1 MLKGKV
7 VGTIVST
14 NKLDALVGFK
24 FLEVQ
29 LIENETLT
37 DKYIVAVDRAVSAG
51 IGEEVLVTTG
61 SSARMATGDASSPVD
76 AVIVGV
82 VDKHQN

>member
-14 NKLDALVGFK
+14 NKLDKLIGYK
-24 FLEVQ
+24 FLEVR
-29 LIENETLT
+29 LIENSVLT
-37 DKYIVAVDRAVSAG
+37 DKYIVAVDRLVSAG

-61 SSARMATGDASSPVD
+61 SSARVAAGDEHSPVD
-76 AVIVGV
+76 AVVVGV
-82 VDKHQN
+82 VDKK

>member
-14 NKLDALVGFK
+14 NKFDALRGYK
-24 FLEVQ
+24 FLEIQ
-29 LIENETLT
+29 LKENDVLT
-37 DKYIVAVDRAVSAG
+37 DRYVIAVDRSISAG
-51 IGEEVLVTTG
+51 IGEEVLVTEG
-61 SSARMATGDASSPVD
+61 SSARAAVGDMSCPVD

>member
-14 NKLDALVGFK
+14 NKLEKLVGYK
-24 FLEVQ
+24 FLEIQ
-29 LIENETLT
+29 IIENRELT
-37 DKYIVAVDRAVSAG
+37 DKYIVAVDRTVSAG

-61 SSARMATGDASSPVD
+61 SGARVAVGDQNSPID
-76 AVIVGV
+76 AVVVGI
-82 VDKHQN
+82 VDKKVN

>member
-14 NKLDALVGFK
+14 NKLEQLVGFK

-29 LIENETLT
+29 LIENDVLT
-37 DKYIVAVDRAVSAG
+37 DKYIVAVDKAVSAG

-61 SSARMATGDASSPVD
+61 SSARMATGCPTSPVD

-82 VDKHQN
+82 VDKA

>member
-14 NKLDALVGFK
+14 NKLEQLVGFK

-29 LIENETLT
+29 LIENDVLT
-37 DKYIVAVDRAVSAG
+37 DKYIVAVDKTVSAG

-61 SSARMATGDASSPVD
+61 SSARMATGCPTCPVD
-76 AVIVGV
+76 AMIVGV
-82 VDKHQN
+82 VDKN

>member
-14 NKLDALVGFK
+14 NKLDALVGYK

-29 LIENETLT
+29 IIENNTLT
-37 DKYIVAVDRAVSAG
+37 DKFIVAVDRAVSAG
-51 IGEEVLVTTG
+51 IGEEVLVSTG
-61 SSARMATGDASSPVD
+61 SSARVATGDANCPVD
-76 AVIVGV
+76 ALVVGV
-82 VDKHQN
+82 VDKCQN

>member
-14 NKLDALVGFK
+14 NKIESLVGYK
-24 FLEVQ
+24 FLEVR
-29 LIENETLT
+29 LIENDVLT
-37 DKYIVAVDRAVSAG
+37 DKYIVAVDKMVSAG

-61 SSARMATGDASSPVD
+61 SSARAAVGDLSSPVD

-82 VDKHQN
+82 VDKK